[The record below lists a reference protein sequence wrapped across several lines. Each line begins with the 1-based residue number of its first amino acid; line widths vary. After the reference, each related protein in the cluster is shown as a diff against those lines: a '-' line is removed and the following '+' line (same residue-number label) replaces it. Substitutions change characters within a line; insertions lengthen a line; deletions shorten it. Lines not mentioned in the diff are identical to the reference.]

1 MNLLEIFKIVRILC
15 VVVVIVFIIYYT
27 VLDAKYYFAIK
38 RAERVAV
45 IGSSLWVTSLIFSS
59 LPLVIFM
66 LIDGRFSAFYIL
78 FILYLQ
84 IKYLPLFT
92 TAITPEGV
100 ISRTWNNVLIPPKD
114 YLYEY
119 KKTEKGECL
128 NLHRNGMKTPSSCD
142 IGIRKPETVE
152 ILEEYYF
159 EYSKVYPNA

>member
-1 MNLLEIFKIVRILC
+1 MNLLEIFKIVRLLC
-15 VVVVIVFIIYYT
+15 IAVVIFFIIYYI
-27 VLDAKYYFAIK
+27 VLNIKYYFAIK
-38 RAERVAV
+38 KAERAAV

-66 LIDGRFSAFYIL
+66 LIDGHVSAFYIL
-78 FILYLQ
+78 VLIYLQ

-92 TAITPEGV
+92 TVITPEGV
-100 ISRTWNNVLIPPKD
+100 ISRTWNNVLIPPKE

-119 KKTEKGECL
+119 KKTQKGECL

-159 EYSKVYPNA
+159 EYSKVYPDA